1 MCTGQRSTAKPR
13 PLGPGIPRRHLFAAI
28 PVLGL
33 GGLLAACA
41 DPGSEAAFGGGDRKT
56 ALVYRGPASCEG
68 CSESVGSILAQ
79 HPFSLRVV
87 YCGPNEATP
96 ITAEHL
102 EAATLYVQPGG
113 GNDLALAWSQM
124 RPFADVIRRWVHG
137 GGHYLGICLGG
148 YLAGF
153 DPGFGLL
160 PGDSGEYIT
169 SPGAT
174 VHNIDDTTVTVD
186 WRGVEHQLYFQDGPY
201 FTLDRSGATVLATYS
216 NGLTAAAVA
225 RSGSGSVGVVG
236 PHPEADES
244 WYSAVGLPAPRD
256 STVGLARDLIA
267 TTLSV

>member
-1 MCTGQRSTAKPR
+1 MCTGQRSTAKPQ
-13 PLGPGIPRRHLFAAI
+13 PLEAGISRRHLIAAI
-28 PVLGL
+28 SVLGF

-41 DPGSEAAFGGGDRKT
+41 SPSSRDASGTGDRKT
-56 ALVYRGPASCEG
+56 AFVYRGPASCEG
-68 CSESVGSILAQ
+68 CSEAVGSILTRP
-79 HPFSLRVV
+79 PFSFHVV
-87 YCGPNEATP
+87 YCGPKEATP

-113 GNDLALAWSQM
+113 GNNLALAWSQM
-124 RPFADVIRRWVHG
+124 RPYAGDIRRWVHA

-169 SPGAT
+169 SAGAA
-174 VHNIDDTTVTVD
+174 VHTIDDTTVTVD
-186 WRGVEHQLYFQDGPY
+186 WRGEDRQLYFQDGPY
-201 FTLDRSGATVLATYS
+201 FSVHGSATTILATYS

-225 RSGSGSVGVVG
+225 HYGSGSVGVVG

-244 WYSAVGLPAPRD
+244 WYSAVGLSAPKEGTID
-256 STVGLARDLIA
+256 LARDLIA
-267 TTLSV
+267 TTLSA